1 MKRSISTFGLL
12 LTSVSAIVGSGW
24 LFSAYYTASIAGP
37 AAILSWVIGG
47 ISLVIVAFVFAEIC
61 GMLPVTASS
70 TRIPQYT
77 HGTIVSFMFAWMIWL
92 SYLALMAAEVQA
104 VIQYSSFYLPGL
116 VKPTGGL
123 THHGYW
129 AAFVLM
135 FAVSLINTYSLRW
148 LIRCNSLLTLVKIT
162 IPIVLVAFILFHFAS
177 PTHILHPGNSSF
189 MPMGMK
195 GVLGAISSGG
205 IVFAFNG
212 FKQAAEMAGDAKNPG
227 RSVPM
232 AIVGSVLLCLTLFLL
247 IQFSFFSSLDLGNIV
262 QGWTHL
268 SLSDDNSPLASILKQ
283 DHLGFLLPLLYVGAI
298 IAPLA
303 AGLMY
308 CSSAARSLYGMSKNG
323 YLPSVFQTLSRQGN
337 PMISVVINFFFGMCL
352 FAPLPGWNSIVAFLT
367 SLLALTYAVG
377 PVCLI
382 ALRSQAPLQPRPL
395 RLPFPR
401 IWSFVA
407 FYVCTLLAYWS
418 GWAVLS
424 KMGVALLIGLLFVIV
439 YRLFS
444 SNTLRLNVKESLWM
458 WPYFAGLMVISY
470 FGNYGGTGALTVTSS
485 FFTIALF
492 CLVILCLSYLVRL
505 PAAETKAYIKALHL
519 ECDDD
524 RL

>member
-12 LTSVSAIVGSGW
+12 LTSVSAIIGSGW

-47 ISLVIVAFVFAEIC
+47 VSLVIVAFVFAEIC

-104 VIQYSSFYLPGL
+104 VIQYSSFYLHGL

-148 LIRCNSLLTLVKIT
+148 LIRCNSFLTLVKVA
-162 IPIVLVAFILFHFAS
+162 IPIVLVSFILWHFATF
-177 PTHILHPGNSSF
+177 THILHPGNSSF
-189 MPMGMK
+189 MPMGIK

-232 AIVGSVLLCLTLFLL
+232 AIVGSVLVCLILFLL
-247 IQFSFFSSLDLGNIV
+247 IQFSVCHKN
-262 QGWTHL
+262 QTR
-268 SLSDDNSPLASILKQ
+268 K
-283 DHLGFLLPLLYVGAI
+283 
-298 IAPLA
+298 
-303 AGLMY
+303 
-308 CSSAARSLYGMSKNG
+308 GMDAVNCM
-323 YLPSVFQTLSRQGN
+323 V
-337 PMISVVINFFFGMCL
+337 
-352 FAPLPGWNSIVAFLT
+352 
-367 SLLALTYAVG
+367 VG
-377 PVCLI
+377 PPVSVDMDWRQT
-382 ALRSQAPLQPRPL
+382 ALR
-395 RLPFPR
+395 
-401 IWSFVA
+401 
-407 FYVCTLLAYWS
+407 C
-418 GWAVLS
+418 
-424 KMGVALLIGLLFVIV
+424 
-439 YRLFS
+439 
-444 SNTLRLNVKESLWM
+444 
-458 WPYFAGLMVISY
+458 
-470 FGNYGGTGALTVTSS
+470 
-485 FFTIALF
+485 
-492 CLVILCLSYLVRL
+492 
-505 PAAETKAYIKALHL
+505 
-519 ECDDD
+519 
-524 RL
+524 